1 MDSRGK
7 TEIVVRGIA
16 ASRGIA
22 YGQVFL
28 YLQNELEIPRY
39 LVEPARRIA
48 EIARFEQAL
57 VSTRQQIAKIR
68 SQVSKNLSEQ
78 EALIF
83 DAHQMVLEDQALI
96 GETIRE
102 FEQTGLN
109 IETCFNAVAQRYIA
123 AFAEIDDEYL
133 RERAADIKDVTA
145 RVLHVLLGQTALQLT
160 ELVEKRIIVAQ
171 DISPSEAAGIDRS
184 SALGIVTDAG
194 SRTSHAVIVARSMKI
209 PSVVGVRDLTR
220 QVRDGDWIIVD
231 GYEGIVIL
239 HPTQATL
246 FRYGKIQKEKST
258 FESRLLAANE
268 LPPQTLDGVHVTLR
282 ANIEKADEVA
292 LVRQY
297 RGDGVGLYRTEYLYL
312 SSPTMPDE
320 EQQYANYRALA
331 EGMAPEP
338 VTIRTLDIG
347 GDKPLPGNPQ
357 LIGPEANPFLG
368 FRAIRLCLE
377 HPEMFKQQ
385 LRAILRASAH
395 GKVEVMYPMIGSA
408 EELAAANRLL
418 AEAKAELRARGQAF
432 DDAIRV
438 GTMIEIPSAAL
449 AADLLAPHCQFFSI
463 GTNDLIQYLL
473 AIDRGNN
480 RIAHLYEPAHPAVLR
495 VLKQVIDTAKTHR
508 LKVSVCGEMAGDP
521 IYAPLL
527 IGLGIDELSMT
538 PPLLPA
544 VKFLIRA
551 MTFADAQKLAQ
562 EALAQT
568 DAQRT
573 RALIEAFYQARVGAE

>member
-1 MDSRGK
+1 Q
-7 TEIVVRGIA
+7 IA
-16 ASRGIA
+16 AIQQ
-22 YGQVFL
+22 QV
-28 YLQNELEIPRY
+28 R
-39 LVEPARRIA
+39 
-48 EIARFEQAL
+48 
-57 VSTRQQIAKIR
+57 T
-68 SQVSKNLSEQ
+68 NLSED

-102 FEQTGLN
+102 FETTGLN
-109 IETCFNAVAQRYIA
+109 IETCFNAVAQRYIQ

-133 RERAADIKDVTA
+133 RERAADIKDVA
-145 RVLHVLLGQTALQLT
+145 RRVLHVLLGQSAMNLS
-160 ELVEKRIIVAQ
+160 ELVEKRIIVAR

-184 SALGIVTDAG
+184 AALGIVTEAG

-209 PSVVGVRDLTR
+209 PAVVALRELTLR
-220 QVRDGDWIIVD
+220 VQDGDWMILD
-231 GYEGIVIL
+231 GYEGVVIL

-246 FRYGKIQKEKST
+246 FRYGKIQREKSS
-258 FESRLLAANE
+258 FESRLMAANE
-268 LPPQTLDGVHVTLR
+268 LPAETVDGVRVTLR

-297 RGDGVGLYRTEYLYL
+297 RGDGVGLYRTEFLYL
-312 SSPTMPDE
+312 SSPHLPNE
-320 EQQYANYRALA
+320 EHQYANYRAIVEGLA
-331 EGMAPEP
+331 PAP

-347 GDKPLPGNPQ
+347 GDKPLPGNPE

-368 FRAIRLCLE
+368 FRAIRMCLE
-377 HPEMFKQQ
+377 NPGLFKEQ

-395 GKVEVMYPMIGSA
+395 GKVEIMYPMIGCA
-408 EELAAANRLL
+408 EELERANALL
-418 AEAKAELRARGQAF
+418 AEAKTELKARGQAF
-432 DDAIRV
+432 DEKVRI

-449 AADLLAPHCQFFSI
+449 AADTLAPHCQFFSI

-480 RIAHLYEPAHPAVLR
+480 RIAHLYDPTHPAVLR
-495 VLKQVIDTAKTHR
+495 VLKQVIDAARTHN

-527 IGLGIDELSMT
+527 IGLGVDELSMT

-544 VKFLIRA
+544 VRYLVRAIKFSE
-551 MTFADAQKLAQ
+551 AQKLAVDC
-562 EALAQT
+562 LAQT
-568 DAQRT
+568 DSKKTA
-573 RALIEAFYQARVGAE
+573 ALVQAFYEKHV

>member
-1 MDSRGK
+1 
-7 TEIVVRGIA
+7 
-16 ASRGIA
+16 
-22 YGQVFL
+22 
-28 YLQNELEIPRY
+28 
-39 LVEPARRIA
+39 
-48 EIARFEQAL
+48 
-57 VSTRQQIAKIR
+57 
-68 SQVSKNLSEQ
+68 
-78 EALIF
+78 
-83 DAHQMVLEDQALI
+83 
-96 GETIRE
+96 
-102 FEQTGLN
+102 
-109 IETCFNAVAQRYIA
+109 
-123 AFAEIDDEYL
+123 
-133 RERAADIKDVTA
+133 
-145 RVLHVLLGQTALQLT
+145 
-160 ELVEKRIIVAQ
+160 
-171 DISPSEAAGIDRS
+171 
-184 SALGIVTDAG
+184 
-194 SRTSHAVIVARSMKI
+194 
-209 PSVVGVRDLTR
+209 
-220 QVRDGDWIIVD
+220 
-231 GYEGIVIL
+231 
-239 HPTQATL
+239 
-246 FRYGKIQKEKST
+246 
-258 FESRLLAANE
+258 
-268 LPPQTLDGVHVTLR
+268 
-282 ANIEKADEVA
+282 
-292 LVRQY
+292 
-297 RGDGVGLYRTEYLYL
+297 
-312 SSPTMPDE
+312 MPDE

-331 EGMAPEP
+331 EGMAPAP

-438 GTMIEIPSAAL
+438 GTMIEIPSAAV

-495 VLKQVIDTAKTHR
+495 VLKQVIDTAKAHR

-527 IGLGIDELSMT
+527 VGLGIDELSMT

-544 VKFLIRA
+544 VKYLIRA
-551 MTFADAQKLAQ
+551 MTFSDAQKLAQ

-568 DAQRT
+568 DAQKT
-573 RALIEAFYQARVGAE
+573 RALIEAFYQSRVDAK

>member
-22 YGQVFL
+22 YGQAFL

-39 LVEPARRIA
+39 TVEPAKRIA

-57 VSTRQQIAKIR
+57 VATRQQIAKIR
-68 SQVSKNLSEQ
+68 AQVSKNLSEE

-102 FEQTGLN
+102 FEHTGLN

-133 RERAADIKDVTA
+133 RERAADIKDVTG
-145 RVLHVLLGQTALQLT
+145 RLLHVLLGQTAIQLT
-160 ELVEKRIIVAQ
+160 ELVEKRIIFAQ

-184 SALGIVTDAG
+184 SALGIVTDGG

-209 PSVVGVRDLTR
+209 PSVVGVRDLTKR
-220 QVRDGDWIIVD
+220 VRDGDWIIVD
-231 GYEGIVIL
+231 GYEGLVIL
-239 HPTQATL
+239 HPTEATL
-246 FRYGKIQKEKST
+246 FRYGKIQQEKST

-268 LPPQTLDGVHVTLR
+268 LPPQTLDDVHVTLR

-297 RGDGVGLYRTEYLYL
+297 RGDGVGLYRTEFLYL
-312 SSPTMPDE
+312 SSAKLPTE
-320 EQQYANYRALA
+320 EQQYADYRAIVEGLA
-331 EGMAPEP
+331 PAP

-347 GDKPLPGNPQ
+347 GDKPLPGDPH

-377 HPEMFKQQ
+377 HPDLFKEQ

-395 GKVEVMYPMIGSA
+395 GKVEVMYPMIGCA

-418 AEAKAELRARGQAF
+418 EEAKAELRARGQAF
-432 DDAIRV
+432 DEAIRV

-495 VLKQVIDTAKTHR
+495 VLKQVIDAAKTHR

-527 IGLGIDELSMT
+527 IGLGVDELSMT

-544 VKFLIRA
+544 VKYIIRG
-551 MTFADAQKLAQ
+551 MKFTEAQKLAQ
-562 EALAQT
+562 DALAQT
-568 DAQRT
+568 DPQKT
-573 RALIEAFYQARVGAE
+573 RALLETFCQQRIGTV

>member
-231 GYEGIVIL
+231 GYEGVVIL

-432 DDAIRV
+432 DDTIRV

-568 DAQRT
+568 DAQKT

>member
-1 MDSRGK
+1 MDARGK
-7 TEIVVRGIA
+7 TETVIRGIA

-28 YLQNELEIPRY
+28 YLQSELEVPRY
-39 LVEPARRIA
+39 QVDPGKRVP

-57 VSTRQQIAKIR
+57 VTTRQQIAAIQQ
-68 SQVSKNLSEQ
+68 QVRTNLSED

-102 FEQTGLN
+102 FETTGLN
-109 IETCFNAVAQRYIA
+109 IETCFNAVAQRYIQ

-133 RERAADIKDVTA
+133 RERAADIKDVA
-145 RVLHVLLGQTALQLT
+145 RRVLHVLLGQSAMNLS
-160 ELVEKRIIVAQ
+160 ELVEKRIIVAR

-184 SALGIVTDAG
+184 AALGIVTEAG

-209 PSVVGVRDLTR
+209 PAVVALRELTLR
-220 QVRDGDWIIVD
+220 VQDGDWMILD
-231 GYEGIVIL
+231 GYEGVVIL

-246 FRYGKIQKEKST
+246 FRYGKIQREKSS
-258 FESRLLAANE
+258 FESRLMAANE
-268 LPPQTLDGVHVTLR
+268 LPAETVDGVRVTLR

-297 RGDGVGLYRTEYLYL
+297 RGDGVGLYRTEFLYL
-312 SSPTMPDE
+312 SSPHLPNE
-320 EQQYANYRALA
+320 EHQYANYRAIVEGLA
-331 EGMAPEP
+331 PAP

-347 GDKPLPGNPQ
+347 GDKPLPGNPE

-368 FRAIRLCLE
+368 FRAIRMCLE
-377 HPEMFKQQ
+377 NPGLFKEQ

-395 GKVEVMYPMIGSA
+395 GKVEIMYPMIGCA
-408 EELAAANRLL
+408 EELERANALL
-418 AEAKAELRARGQAF
+418 AEAKTELKARGQAF
-432 DDAIRV
+432 DEKVRI

-449 AADLLAPHCQFFSI
+449 AADTLAPHCQFFSI

-480 RIAHLYEPAHPAVLR
+480 RIAHLYDPTHPAVLR
-495 VLKQVIDTAKTHR
+495 VLKQVIDAARTHN

-527 IGLGIDELSMT
+527 IGLGVDELSMT

-544 VKFLIRA
+544 VRYLVRAIKFSE
-551 MTFADAQKLAQ
+551 AQKLAVDC
-562 EALAQT
+562 LAQT
-568 DAQRT
+568 DSKKTA
-573 RALIEAFYQARVGAE
+573 ALVQAFYEKHVGAE

>member
-1 MDSRGK
+1 MDARGK
-7 TEIVVRGIA
+7 TETVIRGIA

-28 YLQNELEIPRY
+28 YLQSELEIPRY
-39 LVEPARRIA
+39 QVDPAKRVQ
-48 EIARFEQAL
+48 EIARFDQAL
-57 VSTRQQIAKIR
+57 VTTRQQIAKIQQ
-68 SQVSKNLSEQ
+68 QVRKNLSEE

-102 FEQTGLN
+102 FETTGLN
-109 IETCFNAVAQRYIA
+109 IETCFNAVGQRYIQ
-123 AFAEIDDEYL
+123 AFSEIDDEYL
-133 RERAADIKDVTA
+133 RERAADIKDVTR
-145 RVLHVLLGQTALQLT
+145 RVLHVLLGQSAVNLT
-160 ELVEKRIIVAQ
+160 ELVEKRIIVAR
-171 DISPSEAAGIDRS
+171 DLSPSEAAGIDRS
-184 SALGIVTDAG
+184 AALGIATDGG

-209 PSVVGVRDLTR
+209 PAVVAARDLTKR
-220 QVRDGDWIIVD
+220 VQDGDWMIVD
-231 GYEGIVIL
+231 GYEGIAIL

-246 FRYGKIQKEKST
+246 FRYGKIQKEKSS

-268 LPPQTLDGVHVTLR
+268 LPAETLDGVRVTLR

-297 RGDGVGLYRTEYLYL
+297 RGEGVGLYRTEYLYL
-312 SSPTMPDE
+312 SSHHLPNE
-320 EQQYANYRALA
+320 EQQYANYRAIVEGLA
-331 EGMAPEP
+331 PAP

-347 GDKPLPGNPQ
+347 GDKPLPGNPE

-368 FRAIRLCLE
+368 FRAIRMCLE
-377 HPEMFKQQ
+377 NPELFKEQ

-395 GKVEVMYPMIGSA
+395 GKVEIMYPMIGCA
-408 EELAAANRLL
+408 EELERANALL
-418 AEAKAELRARGQAF
+418 AEARAELKARGQAC
-432 DDAIRV
+432 DDQVRV

-449 AADLLAPHCQFFSI
+449 AADTLAPHCQFFSI

-480 RIAHLYEPAHPAVLR
+480 RIAHLYDPTHPAVLR
-495 VLKQVIDTAKTHR
+495 VLKQVIDAAHQFR

-527 IGLGIDELSMT
+527 VGLGVDELSMT

-544 VKFLIRA
+544 VKYLVRA
-551 MTFADAQKLAQ
+551 MKFSEAQKLATDC
-562 EALAQT
+562 LAQT
-568 DAQRT
+568 DPKKTA
-573 RALIEAFYQARVGAE
+573 ALVEAFYEQHVGAE